1 MLRTRTKNKRER
13 EKEEGR
19 ERGREREKEYRVSN
33 GCIRREMYIICTICK
48 AYHRMI
54 RLIKRLSDFLK
65 MLYEMEMD
73 NINNRAE
80 N

>member
-1 MLRTRTKNKRER
+1 
-13 EKEEGR
+13 
-19 ERGREREKEYRVSN
+19 
-33 GCIRREMYIICTICK
+33 
-48 AYHRMI
+48 MI